1 MSEWGKVKSTIM
13 VLITSAFAV
22 LGIFLLLFPRSTQ
35 SSLIG
40 LGVLAFF
47 GSAVP
52 FSLIKLAGAGWRKH
66 AGIIDAPEITR
77 TFARSTV
84 EIAALSFMALGM
96 GIGCYLL
103 LKMGPAKESVRIA
116 AWVGVAMCGLAVIV
130 IPIIAV
136 VRPVRLILS
145 PHGLDYSLFKI
156 GPIEWRDITAVH
168 VGTMLRSE
176 YVAVEVSDPDKYY
189 ARGFVRGGRASRWL
203 SDRFPSPF
211 LFIPQ
216 QFGANAAAVAEA
228 IRLRLGGAG
237 SPPPPTEPS
246 LDGRR
251 EPHF

>member
-22 LGIFLLLFPRSTQ
+22 LGIGMLLFPSLGQ
-35 SSLIG
+35 SRLIG

-52 FSLIKLAGAGWRKH
+52 FSLIKLAGAGWRRQ
-66 AGIIDAPEITR
+66 ADAVDTPDVTR
-77 TFARSTV
+77 VFARSPM
-84 EIAALSFMALGM
+84 EMMALAFMAFGM
-96 GIGCYLL
+96 GVGCYLL
-103 LKMGPAKESVRIA
+103 LKIEPAKESVRIA
-116 AWVGVAMCGLAVIV
+116 GWVGVVMCGFAVIAMPLV
-130 IPIIAV
+130 AV
-136 VRPVRLILS
+136 LRPLRLVLS
-145 PHGLDYSLFKI
+145 PHGLDYSYFKI

-176 YVAVEVSDPDKYY
+176 YVAVEVSDPEKYY

-216 QFGANAAAVAEA
+216 QFGASAQTVAEA
-228 IRLRLGGAG
+228 IRLRLGSAG
-237 SPPPPTEPS
+237 IPSVPAEPGF
-246 LDGRR
+246 DGRR